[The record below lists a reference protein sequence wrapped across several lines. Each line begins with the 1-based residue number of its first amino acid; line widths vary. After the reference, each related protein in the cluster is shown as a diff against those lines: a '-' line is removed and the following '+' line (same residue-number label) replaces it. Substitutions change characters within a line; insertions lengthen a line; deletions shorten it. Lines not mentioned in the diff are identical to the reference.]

1 METTATE
8 SSFLS
13 TLLFSGGISL
23 TILILFRLLLRRQR
37 KLRKSPSV
45 QSQLAAHR
53 AELSGFEPRLETP
66 LIDAPREITR
76 WHAELHE
83 VARNIQ
89 GEIDTKVR
97 LLQATLRQ
105 ADRAADRLETLIAE
119 VRSEGEVA
127 GLTDL
132 VKQLESLKDELHRS
146 NASPP
151 SAPAVERESS

>member
-1 METTATE
+1 
-8 SSFLS
+8 
-13 TLLFSGGISL
+13 
-23 TILILFRLLLRRQR
+23 
-37 KLRKSPSV
+37 
-45 QSQLAAHR
+45 
-53 AELSGFEPRLETP
+53 
-66 LIDAPREITR
+66 
-76 WHAELHE
+76 
-83 VARNIQ
+83 NIQ

>member
-23 TILILFRLLLRRQR
+23 AILIVFRLLFRRQR

-76 WHAELHE
+76 WHAEL
-83 VARNIQ
+83 
-89 GEIDTKVR
+89 
-97 LLQATLRQ
+97 
-105 ADRAADRLETLIAE
+105 
-119 VRSEGEVA
+119 
-127 GLTDL
+127 
-132 VKQLESLKDELHRS
+132 
-146 NASPP
+146 
-151 SAPAVERESS
+151 